1 MTNLRQDTSAAETA
15 EQLEV
20 QVGRRAPYSQVGDWV
35 LLAPIRPHAKTLYWA
50 LSAHINTSRD
60 DTRVWP
66 TQDMLA
72 EILGLSRGDKV
83 KPYMDELVAI
93 DAVAVRKARY
103 AGGLR
108 ERSVYTI
115 HQSPPE
121 GFAGVASLKAF
132 YAARKARIE
141 AAQAGGEAA

>member
-1 MTNLRQDTSAAETA
+1 MSSLKQDTSATDTA

-35 LLAPIRPHAKTLYWA
+35 LLAPIRPSAKTLYWA
-50 LSAHINTSRD
+50 LSAHINTTRD
-60 DTRVWP
+60 DTIVWP

-72 EILGLSRGDKV
+72 EVLGLSRGDKV
-83 KPYMDELVAI
+83 KTYMDELVAI
-93 DAVAVRKARY
+93 DAVHIRKARY

-108 ERSVYTI
+108 ERSMYTV

-121 GFAGVASLKAF
+121 GYEGLESLREF
-132 YAARKARIE
+132 YVARKKRIDD
-141 AAQAGGEAA
+141 AQAGAA